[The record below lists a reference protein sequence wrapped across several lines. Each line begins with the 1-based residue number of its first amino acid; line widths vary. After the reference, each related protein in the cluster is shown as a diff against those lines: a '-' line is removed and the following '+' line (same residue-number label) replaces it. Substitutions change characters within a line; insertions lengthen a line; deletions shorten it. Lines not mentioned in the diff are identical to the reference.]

1 MKRRAAASPGRV
13 PLSPARIA
21 RLAWAAPTT
30 LIGLLAAVPMWGLG
44 ARGRLVDGVLEL
56 SARRPGA
63 ALRALARHLPF
74 EAITLGHVV
83 LAVDAR
89 AMRRWRMHERVHVR
103 QAERWGPLFV
113 PLYLGASALCWLR
126 GRDAYRDNPFEREAF
141 AVEDRRSI
149 RES

>member
-1 MKRRAAASPGRV
+1 MSRRAAASPRRAR
-13 PLSPARIA
+13 LSPARIA

-30 LIGLLAAVPMWGLG
+30 LIGLLAALPLWGLG
-44 ARGRLVDGVLEL
+44 ARGRVVDGVLEL
-56 SARRPGA
+56 SARHPGA

-74 EAITLGHVV
+74 EALTLGHVV
-83 LAVDAR
+83 LAIDAR
-89 AMRRWRMHERVHVR
+89 AMRRWRGHERVHVR

-141 AVEDRRSI
+141 AVGARRRTRRS
-149 RES
+149 